1 MSDDRRSFDQA
12 DRFFDHAFTELT
24 GYPPLGWQRRLFAE
38 HFAVLRNI
46 LPLLITLP
54 ENLPTAQDVMGSL
67 KFVRSVCSSV

>member
-12 DRFFDHAFTELT
+12 DRFFDQAFEGLT
-24 GYPPLGWQRRLFAE
+24 GYQPLGWQRRLFAE
-38 HFAVLRNI
+38 YFAVLRNI

-67 KFVRSVCSSV
+67 RFVRSVCSSV

>member
-12 DRFFDHAFTELT
+12 DRFFEQAFEGLT
-24 GYPPLGWQRRLFAE
+24 GHPPLGWQRRLFAE

-54 ENLPTAQDVMGSL
+54 ENLSTTQAMMGSL
-67 KFVRSVCSSV
+67 RFVRSVCS